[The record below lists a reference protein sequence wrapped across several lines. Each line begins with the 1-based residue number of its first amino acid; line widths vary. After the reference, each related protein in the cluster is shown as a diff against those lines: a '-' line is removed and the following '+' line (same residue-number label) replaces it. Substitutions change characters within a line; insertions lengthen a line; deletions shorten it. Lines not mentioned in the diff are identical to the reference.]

1 VLRLSEKMDAL
12 YEPGLRLEAA
22 TVTRF
27 CNPFAEPFLTIRSID
42 YRLYGTWVDTMK
54 ELQMKYVYKEYP
66 GLTHGPSWRAP
77 CRTFTHSSPSTP
89 DPPPAN
95 RCREGVPLRT
105 PSREFQSRH

>member
-1 VLRLSEKMDAL
+1 MDAL

-66 GLTHGPSWRAP
+66 GLTHGPIMAGSMSDIYA
-77 CRTFTHSSPSTP
+77 FFAKHSR
-89 DPPPAN
+89 PAA
-95 RCREGVPLRT
+95 R
-105 PSREFQSRH
+105 